1 MMIMREGTLE
11 CPAEI
16 INEGAEGMESFQKEA
31 DSIKD
36 NYGYNEDAVKI
47 HDDIPFDEHR
57 HPAYPNDIMVQ
68 FFTPDKKRELM
79 WVREQSRQG
88 NSVIARLIDDPFNPL
103 IGLHNGDSVE
113 VVPHEF
119 DDGEIIPIAVLPWMK
134 QGS

>member
-1 MMIMREGTLE
+1 MREGTLE

-16 INEGAEGMESFQKEA
+16 INEGAEGMERFQKEA

-36 NYGYNEDAVKI
+36 NYGYLRDRVEI
-47 HDDIPFDEHR
+47 HDDVPFDEHR
-57 HPAYPNDIMVQ
+57 HPAYPDDIMVQ

-88 NSVIARLIDDPFNPL
+88 NSVIGRLIDEPFNPL
-103 IGLHNGDSVE
+103 VGLHNGDSVE

-119 DDGEIIPIAVLPWMK
+119 DDGEVIPVAVLPWMK
-134 QGS
+134 QG